1 MSIQGERMSNSSKVL
16 AVAAMVCLG
25 VMPAWSYGYGTVG
38 HASQQLRLLASDLI
52 QPVLNRQALTISV
65 PDLPYV
71 ILDTE
76 PQALRRQLDVLVDEG
91 LLEREAVVAEQ
102 RELTAQGWVSRTTA
116 GVQYL
121 PVPGVLEPTIRY
133 GDAKLTRLGEITL
146 DPQPD
151 GDTRAIISFG
161 WQVEN
166 LAEWVWAPV
175 FDGNARLNQIKA
187 SQQTPIPGSA
197 ILMWDP
203 QEQRWELSELV
214 PFVAQ

>member
-1 MSIQGERMSNSSKVL
+1 MSIQCERMSKLSKGL
-16 AVAAMVCLG
+16 AVATIVCLG
-25 VMPAWSYGYGTVG
+25 VMPVWSYGYGTVG

-52 QPVLNRQALTISV
+52 QPVLNRRALTISV

-102 RELTAQGWVSRTTA
+102 RELTPQGWVTRSTA

-121 PVPGVLEPTIRY
+121 SVPGVLQPTIRY
-133 GDAKLTRLGEITL
+133 GEAELTRLGEITL

-151 GDTRAIISFG
+151 GGTRAIISFG

-175 FDGNARLNQIKA
+175 FDDDARLNQIKA
-187 SQQTPIPGSA
+187 SQQTPIPGSVV
-197 ILMWDP
+197 LVWDP

-214 PFVAQ
+214 PFMAQ